1 MTCRLIKKMLPRKA
15 ESSPLQKA
23 VLDVR
28 RLVDSGAIVIMPVN
42 CWFSR
47 TLRLF
52 RREGRVFP

>member
-1 MTCRLIKKMLPRKA
+1 MTCRLIKKLIPHKV
-15 ESSPLQKA
+15 ESSPVQKA

-28 RLVDSGAIVIMPVN
+28 RLIDSGTIIVMPVN

>member
-1 MTCRLIKKMLPRKA
+1 MTCRLIKKLMPNKA
-15 ESSPLQKA
+15 ESSPMQKA

-28 RLVDSGAIVIMPVN
+28 RLIDSGAIIVMPVN

-52 RREGRVFP
+52 RREGRVFQ